1 MNVLV
6 INCGSSSIK
15 YQVIDTDTSSA
26 LAGGKIERLADE
38 AGYFRGLQDVAQ
50 AVDGHR
56 IDAVGHR
63 VVHGGERFS
72 MPHLID
78 DAVLAA
84 IESCIPLAPLHNP
97 ANLAG
102 IKAARKILSGLP
114 QVAVF
119 DTAFHSRMPRR
130 ALTYALDPELAA
142 PLKIR
147 RYGFHGV
154 SHAYVAQKA
163 AEYLECGLGQLRLV
177 TCHLGNGASACAV
190 EFGTSTETSMG
201 MTPLEGLVMGT
212 RCGDIDPA
220 VVLKL
225 LREGGYSPEEVEHLL
240 NCQSGLLGLS
250 GIGQDLRDIEAKA
263 VEGDERARL
272 SIAVFAHRARK
283 YIGAYA
289 AAMGGIDAVVLT
301 GGIGENSVMMR
312 RRILQRL
319 EFLGLIL
326 NYDRNRDCRVSHE
339 RPVAEISA
347 DHARVR
353 ALVVAT
359 NEELMIARQTEKTIQ
374 AQKVFPEQAVMPI
387 AVHPCHVHLC
397 RETFGQL
404 FGRSANLTSAEETY
418 QPGQFVCRETV
429 DLIGPRGRIDG
440 VRLVG
445 PLRDRDQVEITRDE
459 EFRLGVDAP
468 VRPGG
473 QLDGSAPI
481 TLEGPMGRVHLSE
494 GLISARRHI
503 LMSAQEAERFALRNG
518 DEVEVVI
525 KGGAHDQVFRHVVVR
540 VGPYYRLEM
549 HIDIGEA
556 RAAGLP
562 LGGEGEYGR
571 YLSVEK
577 FTAEILRPTFNAK

>member
-6 INCGSSSIK
+6 INSGSSSIK
-15 YQVIDTDTSSA
+15 YQVIDTDTLSA
-26 LAGGKIERLADE
+26 LVSDKIERLSDE
-38 AGYFRGLQDVAQ
+38 ASYFKGLQDVAL
-50 AVDGHR
+50 AVGGHR

-78 DAVLAA
+78 DAVLGA

-102 IKAARKILSGLP
+102 IKAARKIFSELP

-119 DTAFHSRMPRR
+119 DTAFHSRLPRR
-130 ALTYALDPELAA
+130 ALTYAIDPEVTA

-147 RYGFHGV
+147 RYGFHGI

-163 AEYLECGLGQLRLV
+163 AEYLECRLSQLRLV

-225 LREGGYSPEEVEHLL
+225 QQEGGYSLEEVERLL

-250 GIGQDLRDIEAKA
+250 GIGKDLRDIEVKA

-272 SIAVFAHRARK
+272 SIAVFAHRVRK

-312 RRILQRL
+312 QRILQRL

-326 NYDRNRDCRVSHE
+326 DYDRNNDCRVSHE

-359 NEELMIARQTEKTIQ
+359 NEELMIARETKKTIK
-374 AQKVFPEQAVMPI
+374 ARHVPPERAVMPI
-387 AVHPCHVHLC
+387 AVHPCHAHLSK
-397 RETFGQL
+397 ETFGQL
-404 FGRSANLTSAEETY
+404 FGRSASLTRAEETY
-418 QPGQFVCRETV
+418 QPGQFVCREKV
-429 DLIGPRGRIDG
+429 SLIGPRGRIDG
-440 VRLVG
+440 VTLVG
-445 PLRDRDQVEITRDE
+445 PLRDRDQVEITRND
-459 EFRLGVDAP
+459 EFRLGVDVP
-468 VRPGG
+468 VRPTG
-473 QLDGSAPI
+473 QLGGSAPI
-481 TLEGPMGRVHLSE
+481 TLEGPRGRVHLSE
-494 GLISARRHI
+494 GLISSRRHI
-503 LMSAQEAERFALRNG
+503 LMSAEEAERFSLRNG
-518 DEVEVVI
+518 DEVEVAI
-525 KGGAHDQVFRHVVVR
+525 TGGPRDLVFRHVRVR
-540 VGPYYRLEM
+540 VSPDYRLEM
-549 HIDIGEA
+549 HIDIDEA
-556 RAAGLP
+556 SGSGLP
-562 LGGEGEYGR
+562 LAKEGGYNR
-571 YLSVEK
+571 YLSVEIFK
-577 FTAEILRPTFNAK
+577 AEILRLTFRAK

>member
-26 LAGGKIERLADE
+26 LLKGKIERLSDE
-38 AGYFRGLQDVAQ
+38 ASYFQSLQDIAQ
-50 AVDGHR
+50 AVSAHR

-78 DAVLAA
+78 DAVLDA
-84 IESCIPLAPLHNP
+84 IEACIPLAPLHNP

-102 IKAARKILSGLP
+102 IKAAREIFSELP
-114 QVAVF
+114 QVAAF
-119 DTAFHSRMPRR
+119 DTAFHSRLPRR
-130 ALTYALDPELAA
+130 ALTYAIDPEVAT

-147 RYGFHGV
+147 RYGFHGI

-163 AEYLECGLGQLRLV
+163 AEHLECGLGQLRLV

-225 LREGGYSPEEVEHLL
+225 LREGGYSPEELEHLL
-240 NCQSGLLGLS
+240 NCKSGLLGLS
-250 GIGQDLRDIEAKA
+250 GIGKDLRDIEAKA

-272 SIAVFAHRARK
+272 SIAVFAHRVRK
-283 YIGAYA
+283 YVGAYA
-289 AAMGGIDAVVLT
+289 AAMGGIDAVILT

-312 RRILQRL
+312 QRILQRL

-326 NYDRNRDCRVSHE
+326 DHDRNSDCRVSHE

-359 NEELMIARQTEKTIQ
+359 DEELMIARQTEKTIQ
-374 AQKVFPEQAVMPI
+374 ARHLSPERAVMPI
-387 AVHPCHVHLC
+387 AVHPCHAHLS
-397 RETFGQL
+397 RETFAQL
-404 FGRSANLTSAEETY
+404 FGQSSSLTKDKEIY
-418 QPGQFVCRETV
+418 QPGQFACRETV
-429 DLIGPRGRIDG
+429 SLIGPHGRIDG

-445 PLRDRDQVEITRDE
+445 PLRDRDQVEITRNE

-468 VRPGG
+468 LRTAG

-503 LMSAQEAERFALRNG
+503 LMSDEEAERFALRNG
-518 DEVEVVI
+518 DEVMVAI
-525 KGGAHDQVFRHVVVR
+525 KGGPRDLVFRHVRVR
-540 VGPYYRLEM
+540 VDPDYRLEM
-549 HIDIGEA
+549 HMDIDEA
-556 RAAGLP
+556 SAAGLP
-562 LGGEGEYGR
+562 LGREVGYGR
-571 YLSVEK
+571 FTFVEK
-577 FTAEILRPTFNAK
+577 IKAEILRPTFKAK